1 MLSKLAR
8 FCLHHSVTYPSRRT
22 VTFFKKEIFS
32 TILVLIF
39 LVFHDLSYLWHGRHV
54 NDIAPPGPEHVALG
68 ERRESGPLQR
78 DHGALAVHG
87 ETQFVAG
94 VDHDL
99 AGTLAERRAH
109 GDVADA
115 AKGALSVAGLIV
127 ESLGRGNYVT
137 LSMCMIPMV
146 LQTYRL
152 QKSVKILI
160 KSFGLIKCTGQ
171 N

>member
-1 MLSKLAR
+1 M
-8 FCLHHSVTYPSRRT
+8 
-22 VTFFKKEIFS
+22 
-32 TILVLIF
+32 LVLIF

-137 LSMCMIPMV
+137 FKYLHDSNGFAN
-146 LQTYRL
+146 LQATE
-152 QKSVKILI
+152 
-160 KSFGLIKCTGQ
+160 KCKNPHKELWSHQMHWTKLDYDII
-171 N
+171 